1 MRFMRTTLT
10 IRDEI
15 AKALKEKAFQLGK
28 SFKDTVNEIL
38 QAGLTATHLPPQAK
52 AYTLEPSQLGGT
64 PTNIDLDKTL
74 QLADTLEDDEI
85 VRKLQLR
92 KRF

>member
-1 MRFMRTTLT
+1 MMLFMRTTLT

-15 AKALKEKAFQLGK
+15 AEALQKKAFQSGK

-38 QAGLTATHLPPQAK
+38 QTGLTATHLPPQTK
-52 AYTLEPSQLGGT
+52 AYTLEPSHLGGT

-74 QLADTLEDDEI
+74 QLADTLEDEEI

-92 KRF
+92 K